1 VSTSLDPSASASLA
15 APTGPASKVRL
26 RFSKG
31 GSLRWL
37 SHHDLM
43 RTFQRMLRRAALP
56 FRCTQGF
63 NPHPRL
69 VFALSLP
76 LGVIGLAEVAEL
88 ELDEVLAP
96 QEVHD
101 RLRGQCPPGLEILDV
116 RAIPPRCTAQVRGL
130 CYGVPLPD
138 ERADAVRPRL
148 AEFLA
153 VAECWIERQRPS
165 GGKPRRRLDLR
176 PFVRDLRLVG
186 EPSRPREPSGAASA
200 ARLGGF
206 PTAGATW
213 LEMDLWLTSAG
224 TARPEEVLAVLQL
237 EDVLEAGCV
246 LHRLRLDLEDEPST
260 RPAGTA

>member
-1 VSTSLDPSASASLA
+1 MDPSASAGLA
-15 APTGPASKVRL
+15 AATGPASKVRL

-88 ELDEVLAP
+88 ELDEDLTP
-96 QEVHD
+96 EEVHN
-101 RLRGQCPPGLEILDV
+101 RLRGQCPPGLEIFDV
-116 RAIPPRCTAQVRGL
+116 QAIPPRCTAQVRGL

-138 ERADAVRPRL
+138 GRADAVRPRL

-153 VAECWIERQRPS
+153 AGECWIERQRPS

-176 PFVRDLRLVG
+176 PFVRELRLVG
-186 EPSRPREPSGAASA
+186 VPPSGGAGSEEPADA
-200 ARLGGF
+200 GT
-206 PTAGATW
+206 PTSATW
-213 LEMDLWLTSAG
+213 LEMDLWLTPAG

-246 LHRLRLDLEDEPST
+246 LHRLRLDLEDEPPT